1 MDAVTSVTA
10 AKMRAL
16 REAKKL
22 GCAGAHKT
30 EDGRWHP
37 CSSAE
42 TLQRVKP
49 GTSFQAPKLIVPPKS
64 TRTQRGA
71 NNIQRQWEPLGS
83 RGIVAIDTIAGGGLV
98 SGVVGKAYQPAAPRD
113 EDPDVFTDIEA
124 ARDRSRQLGC
134 IGVSRRISRSGR
146 TIWMPCTNMSDL
158 SNRTGR
164 TALGR
169 RNMQKRS
176 ERFIMDAIRKAKPKA
191 ERRRAKSIYED
202 LHGQLTPDA
211 FNGIE
216 VKRLGPKVGQ
226 GIGRGLRSAPNGFVF
241 VDVTGAIDADKD
253 GIVFEGKP
261 LERPIIPKFIVPEGA
276 GRRISKLFEGTAITN
291 EENRRKY
298 GTAGV
303 GEIDPETFSR
313 IAGLVPESIAPQR
326 NANER
331 DNETIQSMRSIFG
344 GLRKRKP
351 TTQKRKEQIDED
363 QTEGLPTEAATGED
377 ISSTSRKKARK
388 EVSGVLRNIDE
399 VTDEYEFYG
408 YTDLKELVAQ
418 MVPTSLEELEETL
431 RSNPFTRNYARRLIK
446 RIAAAEPDFEA
457 AQVVRTMLQNEV
469 GNTPGVAAAL
479 RQFGMPPIVVTK
491 YQPDVEGMGLL
502 GISGGGP
509 EEWNFVMGGYAS
521 SGFIAFNTEAIPNP
535 GNFDEV
541 ARARGFE
548 FRNIDVDQM
557 LRHELAHAWEVMAAK
572 QNPRSLEHYVE
583 TLAEMHENLKRGTR
597 NVTDFEGG
605 AFEPEYRRI
614 GWGTKQERA
623 SARKISEY
631 AETARVEW
639 FAESFAAYTDDSYA
653 VRATVD
659 NVSIQNMADVF
670 GISVNEFVTRFSNDR
685 GRGSR
690 SNLSAERLATL
701 GDRLLGM
708 RSARMKE
715 AIDWYDEHPDYL
727 EDAPLDLL
735 VRMSPDKVDA
745 AFSTTIQSMRSAS
758 DSAARAR
765 VSNDPDTRLGQ
776 QILDAIFGRAKRKN
790 MDPDRPTLWFLGGT
804 TGSGKSRM
812 RQSGVF
818 VGVPTPDEI
827 PDIDPDEIK
836 KGHPRWDGGKGALE
850 IHRWST
856 QWTRYGRRQAIE
868 QQRDHVITGTGVRTE
883 QLSDAKRAGYT
894 TIGHFVYTPVDVAEK
909 RMRARAKDGGTNLPL
924 YKAQGYSDDLRRT
937 TTDAILRG
945 DMDEFYLYDNSI
957 DGANPSLAV
966 QRTRDGRYQ
975 ILNQRVFE
983 AFLGKENARRVER
996 YWSTIARDDDD
1007 PNGPSTMR
1015 SMRSAKSPPRTEM
1028 FRKQFIRPKD
1038 LAGRNMRHSYLGRA
1052 QIDTNIDLSEYDWS
1066 HSQWVGIDLKP
1077 AQKILKPFN
1086 GRFMLVS
1093 ESTWDGV
1100 RFPEGTT
1107 FAGAKFE
1114 RVVFNGGDLRGA
1126 DMSGTELW
1134 GVDFSPSTNLD
1145 GVRFDNA
1152 IFARATFRGSDL
1164 RNSGITV
1171 EQIQSSG
1178 IEWDDA
1184 TKFPPEVQ
1192 QYIDS
1197 LQEGAQKIKDPTTG
1211 LTSLK
1216 NLRETTTP
1224 NIKMAIDDVRAK
1236 RRSQPPIRPNLDEVR
1251 TATEVVKGV
1260 ELSRTSLLEE
1270 DAEALTGKSLASGFA
1285 RFTSFVGRK
1294 LRDAKFIQM
1303 DMENADL
1310 TDAELVKTSFTS
1322 SILRRARFIG
1332 AKIRETVSF
1341 RGSDLTDTD
1350 FTDVDFGKDGK
1361 IDLRGARLMGTT
1373 LGKMA
1378 PKNILWDNETDWRG
1392 AKWEIDV
1399 LPRDLQN
1406 SGITQI
1412 RMRSMRGGTANDA
1425 RTAISTYND
1434 TIINWK
1440 SLSKNERQDFIDEFT
1455 LSYRDLLDSRL
1466 NAVETNEVLKGELAT
1481 ANSLDEQIE
1490 RLTSLLTNDI
1500 SPLMDDIK
1508 NNNYRKFAES
1518 FRSAKQSNPEFM
1530 RGRSARAVFNDAQ
1543 ALMIRRDASRTRA
1556 NGLRTYRN
1564 NEIEKSKLLDSMRS
1578 LLLDDLYTADA
1589 LKKPTGSLPR
1599 GTRSTE
1605 PLIPNTESLRS
1616 RRIGIDK
1623 PTPLSEL
1630 SPDFSDTFPATDA
1643 RIDLRDTEGAKNRL
1657 QAAFDKI
1664 FRRGAGSEIKGAS
1677 SRKTKFV
1684 LKDVLKNDLL
1694 RLRDNDFMSRP
1705 VRESLRGNR
1714 ERLLGSLRIV
1724 FDTRD
1729 GAEVAN
1735 LPTLHAEPYEP
1746 FKSMVDSRIEWSKV
1760 YLPLDEDVRALLLE
1774 IPNYKIGTRKPEMLH
1789 SVNLEYEDVR
1799 RQYAGRFAVD
1809 DNLDLAS
1816 SDDLYLGET
1825 GETFLDIYEMGMRNA
1840 ELIGYGHDAMH
1851 LAVGRGFDR
1860 HGEYAATLAD
1870 ISAILQIQEL
1880 SDEEKNLLLSKYL
1893 ESILWGN
1900 IAYRS
1905 TVKKFLPDVETS
1917 VYDMRKVFD
1926 AIIRHSTYDGVGGD
1940 GRRGSM
1946 RSLRNANDSDIDAI
1960 AEEYVGSSRFSR
1972 RLAEIYGIK
1981 APSSLRSNRRI
1992 NLLDAQYD
2000 ELDTIAKETGAKP
2013 FSPDA
2018 VGPAE
2023 VLRRTLVAARTAL
2036 KYELGKSISA
2046 APGIGDEE
2054 GARMR
2059 DSIRVEIAPN
2069 RIPMLIAQ
2077 PFKAIVDELPDK
2089 RDWSTVLAPSLDDAR
2104 RLAKAILEAR
2114 KSRSPL
2120 PMKISEEERS
2130 KILEQIYGLEPF
2142 QRIIDKIVSN
2152 LGSSSDEWTGNAD
2165 SFVQLYLQGIRH
2177 PQRMQGLPGSDGVHD
2192 FFGHAG
2198 IGRGF
2203 DRHGEFAA
2211 ALTTDSLLR
2220 DHQEFRFFTP
2230 DEREFA
2236 RREFFDRGVA
2246 GFLRIRENARLEFS
2260 QKHGIDLYADE
2271 TDMSPEQLADRHE
2284 IEDIFNIIFDE
2295 LNADVLDRDSWRPY
2309 LTFDEILDSLGVPP
2323 STTRASVSTE
2333 SPSMRSARRSI
2344 PLTDASDELLL
2355 SIAQQEADI
2364 KLDRSMRSVRR
2375 RRPITEDERA
2385 RFRPLNLA
2393 PDQKMKI
2400 QPGTKIVF
2408 VSGGDQVFHSVI
2420 VGPQVWRLRGVEGVD
2435 AYIDPEPP
2443 DQEFIDE
2450 LVREWN
2456 DKFGPVDS
2464 PSRQAVSRGG
2474 RGPSRGE
2481 PIGTLDTDE
2490 DPVERNIRQ
2499 AQEARERRSMRSSR
2513 PLSTDDAAV
2522 LSSLGVVVPISV
2534 ERDVRPVLPTSSAPP
2549 MPRTRRGQDRPQIS
2563 TLVPRIRTTID
2574 SDGRLQ
2580 IDARDKKRFVLNHS
2594 SIIDNLKISDI
2605 PDDYKPS
2612 KRMEKLISDTVK
2624 QFESE
2629 KGAPLLGDERQQMIQ
2644 DMRLKL
2650 FKYDIRM
2657 AIVRDSLFPNDDGT
2671 LSAEALR
2678 DGEPGTLFAQSSIA
2692 NLAEGESIFITDIPG
2707 TSTSSMTKH
2716 AIVSRIDGILVM
2728 TELTDPMAKR
2738 LKNHVSGKPGRDSF
2752 SGASINTF
2760 DELVDVSHFP
2770 GGVEYNQLDETRDA
2784 ITRLGESIRDFRS
2797 DIPKPHVIL
2806 KQDYALYPPGSG
2818 QVVKEVAGIAN
2829 LEHGGISFFGTSRHH
2844 LGLLPITHEWGHF
2857 IQHEL
2862 RRRGKFNSGDD
2873 GDWTMAMFLDKT
2885 SMGLADIPKG
2895 EYITAPIPGGPIMT
2909 FLKGIHVPKI
2919 NSASVTEYG
2928 TTDVGEDWAES
2939 VALFLIDKRVGW
2951 LLHEPDA
2958 SGKPKEGGRKI
2969 TFAELYP
2976 QRTQLLERHL
2986 YGKEATTPQ
2995 ALIGQ
3000 PDNNGGTSVRS
3011 MRSRLTPDY
3020 DKRFKDKYGS
3030 RVPSG
3035 DGDCFSAAHD
3045 MLSTL
3050 RKQPYNFTSDQIRL
3064 VHGTPLGTGGE
3075 AEGIRFPHAW
3085 VEVNTRGWSAY
3096 EDLRKQTEDLRNTI
3110 QRTIDEQEQRR
3121 LGQQL
3126 MRLESQLMMQDIT
3139 IYDYSNGN
3147 EFEGPRVL
3155 YYAIGN
3161 IREEDSR
3168 YYSTDDATKRMM
3180 ENEHY
3185 GPWE

>member
-1 MDAVTSVTA
+1 MEAVTSVTA

-22 GCAGAHKT
+22 GCSGAHQT
-30 EDGRWHP
+30 DDGKWRP
-37 CSSAE
+37 CASAE
-42 TLQRVKP
+42 KLRSLRPIGHPNRASMSV
-49 GTSFQAPKLIVPPKS
+49 SPKT
-64 TRTQRGA
+64 TRSQMGS

-83 RGIVAIDTIAGGGLV
+83 RGVVAIDTITGGGLV

-191 ERRRAKSIYED
+191 ERRRAKSIYDD
-202 LHGQLTPDA
+202 LHGQLTQNA
-211 FNGIE
+211 FDGIE

-276 GRRISKLFEGTAITN
+276 GRRISKLFEGTALTN

-351 TTQKRKEQIDED
+351 TTQKRKEQIGED

-670 GISVNEFVTRFSNDR
+670 GISVNEFVTRFSNDGGRR
-685 GRGSR
+685 GRG
-690 SNLSAERLATL
+690 NLSAERLATL

-727 EDAPLDLL
+727 EDAPLDVL

-745 AFSTTIQSMRSAS
+745 AFGTTIQSMRSAS

-836 KGHPRWDGGKGALE
+836 KGHPRWNGGKGALE

-868 QQRDHVITGTGVRTE
+868 QQRDHVITGTGVRTD

-1114 RVVFNGGDLRGA
+1114 RVVFNGGDLRGV
-1126 DMSGTELW
+1126 DMSGAELW
-1134 GVDFSPSTNLD
+1134 GVEFSPSTNLD

-1192 QYIDS
+1192 QYVDS
-1197 LQEGAQKIKDPTTG
+1197 LRGGVQREAGYIESLRQGIQKVRDPETG
-1211 LTSLK
+1211 LTSLV
-1216 NLRETTTP
+1216 NRREGTTP

-1270 DAEALTGKSLASGFA
+1270 DAETLTGKSLASGFA

-1341 RGSDLTDTD
+1341 RGSDLTDAD
-1350 FTDVDFGKDGK
+1350 FTDVDFGKNGK

-1378 PKNILWDNETDWRG
+1378 PKNILWDDETDWRG

-1399 LPRDLQN
+1399 LPRDLQK

-1412 RMRSMRGGTANDA
+1412 RMRSMRGGTVNDA

-1440 SLSKNERQDFIDEFT
+1440 SLSKNERQDFVDEFT
-1455 LSYRDLLDSRL
+1455 LSYRDILDSRL
-1466 NAVETNEVLKGELAT
+1466 NAFETNEVLKGELET
-1481 ANSLDEQIE
+1481 GNSLDEQIE

-1530 RGRSARAVFNDAQ
+1530 RGRSARTVFNDAQ

-1578 LLLDDLYTADA
+1578 LLLDDLYTVDA
-1589 LKKPTGSLPR
+1589 LKKPTGSLPG

-1605 PLIPNTESLRS
+1605 PLIPNAESLRS
-1616 RRIGIDK
+1616 R
-1623 PTPLSEL
+1623 
-1630 SPDFSDTFPATDA
+1630 
-1643 RIDLRDTEGAKNRL
+1643 
-1657 QAAFDKI
+1657 
-1664 FRRGAGSEIKGAS
+1664 
-1677 SRKTKFV
+1677 
-1684 LKDVLKNDLL
+1684 
-1694 RLRDNDFMSRP
+1694 
-1705 VRESLRGNR
+1705 
-1714 ERLLGSLRIV
+1714 
-1724 FDTRD
+1724 
-1729 GAEVAN
+1729 
-1735 LPTLHAEPYEP
+1735 
-1746 FKSMVDSRIEWSKV
+1746 
-1760 YLPLDEDVRALLLE
+1760 
-1774 IPNYKIGTRKPEMLH
+1774 
-1789 SVNLEYEDVR
+1789 
-1799 RQYAGRFAVD
+1799 
-1809 DNLDLAS
+1809 
-1816 SDDLYLGET
+1816 
-1825 GETFLDIYEMGMRNA
+1825 
-1840 ELIGYGHDAMH
+1840 
-1851 LAVGRGFDR
+1851 
-1860 HGEYAATLAD
+1860 
-1870 ISAILQIQEL
+1870 
-1880 SDEEKNLLLSKYL
+1880 
-1893 ESILWGN
+1893 
-1900 IAYRS
+1900 
-1905 TVKKFLPDVETS
+1905 
-1917 VYDMRKVFD
+1917 
-1926 AIIRHSTYDGVGGD
+1926 
-1940 GRRGSM
+1940 
-1946 RSLRNANDSDIDAI
+1946 
-1960 AEEYVGSSRFSR
+1960 
-1972 RLAEIYGIK
+1972 
-1981 APSSLRSNRRI
+1981 RRI

-2000 ELDTIAKETGAKP
+2000 ELDTIAKETEAKP
-2013 FSPDA
+2013 FSPET
-2018 VGPAE
+2018 VGPVEA
-2023 VLRRTLVAARTAL
+2023 LRLTLVAARMAL
-2036 KYELGKSISA
+2036 KNELGKSISA
-2046 APGIGDEE
+2046 APGIGDED

-2089 RDWSTVLAPSLDDAR
+2089 RDWSAVLAPSLDDAR
-2104 RLAKAILEAR
+2104 RLANAILEAR

-2120 PMKISEEERS
+2120 PMKLSEKERS

-2142 QRIIDKIVSN
+2142 QRIIDKIVSS

-2220 DHQEFRFFTP
+2220 DHQEFGFFTP

-2236 RREFFDRGVA
+2236 RREFFDNGVA

-2271 TDMSPEQLADRHE
+2271 RDMSPEQLADKQE
-2284 IEDIFNIIFDE
+2284 IEDIFNIIFEE
-2295 LNADVLDRDSWRPY
+2295 LNADVLDRASWRPY

-2323 STTRASVSTE
+2323 STTRASLSTE

-2385 RFRPLNLA
+2385 RFQPLNLA

-2481 PIGTLDTDE
+2481 PIGTTDTNE

-2499 AQEARERRSMRSSR
+2499 AQEVREQRSMRSSR
-2513 PLSTDDAAV
+2513 PMSTDDAAV

-2549 MPRTRRGQDRPQIS
+2549 MPRTRRGQDRPQLS
-2563 TLVPRIRTTID
+2563 TLVPQIRTKIGA
-2574 SDGRLQ
+2574 DGRLQ
-2580 IDARDKKRFVLNHS
+2580 IDSRDKKRLVLNHS
-2594 SIIDNLKISDI
+2594 SIIDNLKMSDI
-2605 PDDYKPS
+2605 PDDYKLS
-2612 KRMEKLISDTVK
+2612 KRIEQQILDDIKEVELRN
-2624 QFESE
+2624 
-2629 KGAPLLGDERQQMIQ
+2629 GAPLTEDRRQQMIKN
-2644 DMRLKL
+2644 MRLKT
-2650 FKYDIRM
+2650 FKQDIRI
-2657 AIVRDSLFPNDDGT
+2657 AILRDSLFPNDDGT
-2671 LSAEALR
+2671 LSAAALGGGDAR
-2678 DGEPGTLFAQSSIA
+2678 KLFTQSSIA

-2707 TSTSSMTKH
+2707 TSTSSFTKN
-2716 AIVSRIDGILVM
+2716 AIVSRIDGMLVM
-2728 TELTDPMAKR
+2728 TELTDKMAER
-2738 LKNHVSGKPGRDSF
+2738 LRKHVSRKTGRDSF

-2760 DELVDVSHFP
+2760 DELFDVSHFP
-2770 GGVEYNQLDETRDA
+2770 GGVAYNQLDETRDA
-2784 ITRLGESIRDFRS
+2784 ITRLGESIGDLRS
-2797 DIPKPHVIL
+2797 DIPKPHVVL
-2806 KQDYALYPPGSG
+2806 KQDYAFYPPGSG
-2818 QVVKEVAGIAN
+2818 QVVKDIAGIAN
-2829 LEHGGISFFGTSRHH
+2829 LDDGAISFFGTSRHH

-2857 IQHEL
+2857 VQHEL
-2862 RRRGKFNSGDD
+2862 RRRGKFDSGDD
-2873 GDWTMAMFLDKT
+2873 GDWAMAMFLDKT
-2885 SMGLADIPKG
+2885 SIGLADIPKG
-2895 EYITAPIPGGPIMT
+2895 EYITAPIPGGPVMT
-2909 FLKGIHVPKI
+2909 SLKGIHVPKI

-2958 SGKPKEGGRKI
+2958 SGNSKEGGRKI

-2976 QRTQLLERHL
+2976 QRAQLLERHL
-2986 YGKEATTPQ
+2986 YGKEATAPR

>member
-22 GCAGAHKT
+22 GCSGAHQT
-30 EDGRWHP
+30 DDGKWHP
-37 CSSAE
+37 CASAE
-42 TLQRVKP
+42 
-49 GTSFQAPKLIVPPKS
+49 KLRSLRPVGHS
-64 TRTQRGA
+64 TRTSIPLSPKTTRLQRGA

-83 RGIVAIDTIAGGGLV
+83 RGIVAIDTITGGGLV

-202 LHGQLTPDA
+202 LHGQLTPNA

-276 GRRISKLFEGTAITN
+276 GRRISKLFEGAALTN

-313 IAGLVPESIAPQR
+313 IAGLVPESITPQR

-351 TTQKRKEQIDED
+351 TTQKRKEQIEGD
-363 QTEGLPTEAATGED
+363 QPEGPPTEAATGED
-377 ISSTSRKKARK
+377 ISSTSRKRARK

-408 YTDLKELVAQ
+408 YTDLIELVTQ

-457 AQVVRTMLQNEV
+457 AQVVRTMLQKEV

-639 FAESFAAYTDDSYA
+639 FAESFAAYTDDSSA

-670 GISVNEFVTRFSNDR
+670 GISVNEFVTRFSNDGGRR
-685 GRGSR
+685 GR

-727 EDAPLDLL
+727 EDAPLDVL

-836 KGHPRWDGGKGALE
+836 KGHPRWNGGKGALE

-909 RMRARAKDGGTNLPL
+909 RMRARAKDGGTDLPL

-945 DMDEFYLYDNSI
+945 DMDEFYLYDNSV

-1015 SMRSAKSPPRTEM
+1015 SMRSAKSPPRTEI

-1093 ESTWDGV
+1093 ESTWDGI

-1236 RRSQPPIRPNLDEVR
+1236 RRSQPPIRPNLDDIR

-1341 RGSDLTDTD
+1341 RGSDLTDAD

-1361 IDLRGARLMGTT
+1361 LDLRGARLMGTT

-1425 RTAISTYND
+1425 RAAISTYND

-1440 SLSKNERQDFIDEFT
+1440 SLSKNERQDFVDDFT
-1455 LSYRDLLDSRL
+1455 SSYKDLLDSRL
-1466 NAVETNEVLKGELAT
+1466 NAFETNEVLKGELDT
-1481 ANSLDEQIE
+1481 GNSLDAQIE

-1508 NNNYRKFAES
+1508 NNNYRKFTES
-1518 FRSAKQSNPEFM
+1518 FRRAKQSDPEFM
-1530 RGRSARAVFNDAQ
+1530 RGQSARTVFNDAQ

-1556 NGLRTYRN
+1556 NRLRTYRN

-1578 LLLDDLYTADA
+1578 LLLDDLYTAEA
-1589 LKKPTGSLPR
+1589 LKKPSGSLPR
-1599 GTRSTE
+1599 GARSTE
-1605 PLIPNTESLRS
+1605 PLIPN
-1616 RRIGIDK
+1616 
-1623 PTPLSEL
+1623 
-1630 SPDFSDTFPATDA
+1630 
-1643 RIDLRDTEGAKNRL
+1643 
-1657 QAAFDKI
+1657 
-1664 FRRGAGSEIKGAS
+1664 
-1677 SRKTKFV
+1677 
-1684 LKDVLKNDLL
+1684 
-1694 RLRDNDFMSRP
+1694 
-1705 VRESLRGNR
+1705 
-1714 ERLLGSLRIV
+1714 
-1724 FDTRD
+1724 
-1729 GAEVAN
+1729 AE
-1735 LPTLHAEPYEP
+1735 
-1746 FKSMVDSRIEWSKV
+1746 
-1760 YLPLDEDVRALLLE
+1760 
-1774 IPNYKIGTRKPEMLH
+1774 
-1789 SVNLEYEDVR
+1789 
-1799 RQYAGRFAVD
+1799 
-1809 DNLDLAS
+1809 
-1816 SDDLYLGET
+1816 
-1825 GETFLDIYEMGMRNA
+1825 
-1840 ELIGYGHDAMH
+1840 
-1851 LAVGRGFDR
+1851 
-1860 HGEYAATLAD
+1860 
-1870 ISAILQIQEL
+1870 
-1880 SDEEKNLLLSKYL
+1880 
-1893 ESILWGN
+1893 
-1900 IAYRS
+1900 
-1905 TVKKFLPDVETS
+1905 
-1917 VYDMRKVFD
+1917 
-1926 AIIRHSTYDGVGGD
+1926 
-1940 GRRGSM
+1940 
-1946 RSLRNANDSDIDAI
+1946 
-1960 AEEYVGSSRFSR
+1960 
-1972 RLAEIYGIK
+1972 
-1981 APSSLRSNRRI
+1981 SLRSNRRVD
-1992 NLLDAQYD
+1992 LLNTQHD

-2013 FSPDA
+2013 FSPET
-2018 VGPAE
+2018 VSPVEG
-2023 VLRRTLVAARTAL
+2023 LRLTLVAARMAL
-2036 KYELGKSISA
+2036 KNELGKPISA

-2089 RDWSTVLAPSLDDAR
+2089 RDWSAVLAPSLGDAR

-2120 PMKISEEERS
+2120 PISLSEEERS

-2142 QRIIDKIVSN
+2142 QKIIDRIVSS
-2152 LGSSSDEWTGNAD
+2152 LGSSSDEWTGNQD

-2177 PQRMQGLPGSDGVHD
+2177 PQYMQGLPGSDGVHD

-2220 DHQEFRFFTP
+2220 DHPEFEFFTP
-2230 DEREFA
+2230 EAREFA
-2236 RREFFDRGVA
+2236 RRDFFDNGVL
-2246 GFLRIRENARLEFS
+2246 GFARIRDNARLEFS
-2260 QKHGIDLYADE
+2260 QKHGIDMYADE
-2271 TDMSPEQLADRHE
+2271 KDMSPEQLADVHE
-2284 IEDIFNIIFDE
+2284 IEDIFNIIHEE
-2295 LNADVLDRDSWRPY
+2295 LNANALDRESWRPY

-2333 SPSMRSARRSI
+2333 SPSMRSKRRGT
-2344 PLTDASDELLL
+2344 PLTNASDAMLL

-2385 RFRPLNLA
+2385 RFQPLNLA
-2393 PDQKMKI
+2393 PDQKIKI

-2435 AYIDPEPP
+2435 AYVDPEPP
-2443 DQEFIDE
+2443 DQDFIDE

-2456 DKFGPVDS
+2456 NKFGPVDS

-2474 RGPSRGE
+2474 RGPSRGS
-2481 PIGTLDTDE
+2481 PIGTTDTDE

-2499 AQEARERRSMRSSR
+2499 AQEVREQRSMRSSR
-2513 PLSTDDAAV
+2513 PLSANDEAV

-2549 MPRTRRGQDRPQIS
+2549 MPRTRRGQERPQLS
-2563 TLVPRIRTTID
+2563 TLVPQIRTKIGA
-2574 SDGRLQ
+2574 DGRLQ
-2580 IDARDKKRFVLNHS
+2580 IDSRDKKRLVLNHS
-2594 SIIDNLKISDI
+2594 SIIDNLKMSDI
-2605 PDDYKPS
+2605 PDDYKLS
-2612 KRMEKLISDTVK
+2612 KRMEQQILDDIKEVELRNGV
-2624 QFESE
+2624 
-2629 KGAPLLGDERQQMIQ
+2629 PLTEDRRQQMIQ
-2644 DMRLKL
+2644 NMRLKT
-2650 FKYDIRM
+2650 FKQDIRL
-2657 AIVRDSLFPNDDGT
+2657 AILRDSLFPNDDGT
-2671 LSAEALR
+2671 LSAEALSG
-2678 DGEPGTLFAQSSIA
+2678 DGPRQLFTQSSIR
-2692 NLAEGESIFITDIPG
+2692 NLAEGASIVVTNIPG
-2707 TSTSSMTKH
+2707 SSTSSFTKN
-2716 AIVSRIDGILVM
+2716 AIVSRIDGMLVM
-2728 TELTDPMAKR
+2728 TELTDKMAER
-2738 LKNHVSGKPGRDSF
+2738 LKKHVSKKTARDSF

-2760 DELVDVSHFP
+2760 DELFDVSHFP
-2770 GGVEYNQLDETRDA
+2770 GGVAYNQLDETRDA
-2784 ITRLGESIRDFRS
+2784 IARLGESIGDLRS
-2797 DIPKPHVIL
+2797 DIPKPHVVL
-2806 KQDYALYPPGSG
+2806 KQDYAFYPPGSG
-2818 QVVKEVAGIAN
+2818 QVVEDIAGIAN
-2829 LEHGGISFFGTSRHH
+2829 LEDGAISFFGTSRHH
-2844 LGLLPITHEWGHF
+2844 LSLLPITHEWGHF
-2857 IQHEL
+2857 VQHEL
-2862 RRRGKFNSGDD
+2862 RRRGKYDSGDD
-2873 GDWTMAMFLDKT
+2873 GDWAMAMFLDKT
-2885 SMGLADIPKG
+2885 SLGLADIPKG
-2895 EYITAPIPGGPIMT
+2895 EYIAAPIPGGPVIT
-2909 FLKGIHVPKI
+2909 SLKGIHVPKI

-2976 QRTQLLERHL
+2976 QRAQLLERHL

-2995 ALIGQ
+2995 ALISQ
-3000 PDNNGGTSVRS
+3000 QDNNGGTSVRS
-3011 MRSRLTPDY
+3011 MRSKSTPDY
-3020 DKRFKDKYGS
+3020 DKRFRDKYGS

-3096 EDLRKQTEDLRNTI
+3096 EDLRKQAEDLRNTI

-3121 LGQQL
+3121 LTQQL

-3168 YYSTDDATKRMM
+3168 YYSTDDATERMM